1 MTERRLEPEIVFRS
15 PSHRDCM
22 DARLVLES
30 VGISSEMVQ
39 QSGDWCL
46 VVPEAQVGAAFA
58 ELQSYRNDRLAEIK
72 QSLPSKV
79 IVFGGSIAGVIY
91 YAIFIVSVAVLAD
104 TSAYGI
110 DWKAV
115 GQMNAGDVMNGEWW
129 RTITALTL
137 HADAGHLLSNLVF
150 GGVFGVLAG
159 RLLGGGLA
167 WLAIV
172 LAGALGNLM
181 NAVIR
186 DAAHTS
192 IGASTA
198 VFAAL
203 GILVAHAMHPRY
215 KASTKAL
222 VRWSPLIGGVLLLS
236 FMGLEGERTDVL
248 AHVTGFVAGTFFGW
262 IGCRLPEAWLASS
275 SFQMV
280 AGVITGAIVIGAWV
294 LGAP

>member
-1 MTERRLEPEIVFRS
+1 
-15 PSHRDCM
+15 M

-30 VGISSEMVQ
+30 VGISNEKLQ
-39 QSGDWCL
+39 RSGDWCL
-46 VVPEAQVGAAFA
+46 VVPDDQVGAAFA
-58 ELQSYRNDRLAEIK
+58 ELQSYRNDRLAETSP
-72 QSLPSKV
+72 SLPQKSL
-79 IVFGGSIAGVIY
+79 VFGGAIAGVIY
-91 YAIFIVSVAVLAD
+91 YAVFIVSVAVLAE

-115 GQMNAGDVMNGEWW
+115 GQMNAGQVMNGEGW

-150 GGVFGVLAG
+150 GCVFGVLAG

-186 DAAHTS
+186 DGAHTS

-215 KASTKAL
+215 KSSAKAL

-236 FMGLEGERTDVL
+236 FMGMEGERTDVL
-248 AHVTGFVAGTFFGW
+248 AHVTGFIAGMVFGW
-262 IGCRLPEAWLASS
+262 VGCRLPETWLANS
-275 SFQMV
+275 SFQMI
-280 AGVITGAIVIGAWV
+280 AGLVTGAIVIASWVHGAQ
-294 LGAP
+294 

>member
-1 MTERRLEPEIVFRS
+1 MI
-15 PSHRDCM
+15 
-22 DARLVLES
+22 
-30 VGISSEMVQ
+30 Q
-39 QSGDWCL
+39 KSGDWCL
-46 VVPEAQVGAAFA
+46 VVPDDQVNAAFA
-58 ELQSYRNDRLAEIK
+58 ELQSYRNDRLAETE
-72 QSLPSKV
+72 QTLPPKAA
-79 IVFGGSIAGVIY
+79 VFGGAIAGVVY

-110 DWKAV
+110 DWKSV
-115 GQMNAGDVMNGEWW
+115 GQMNAGDVLGGQWW

-172 LAGALGNLM
+172 MAGALGNLM
-181 NAVIR
+181 NALIR

-215 KASTKAL
+215 KTSTKAL

-248 AHVTGFVAGTFFGW
+248 AHVTGFLAGTLFGW
-262 IGCRLPEAWLASS
+262 IGCRLPEAWLANG
-275 SFQMV
+275 SFQIV
-280 AGVITGAIVIGAWV
+280 AGLITGAIVIGAWL
-294 LGAP
+294 LGAA